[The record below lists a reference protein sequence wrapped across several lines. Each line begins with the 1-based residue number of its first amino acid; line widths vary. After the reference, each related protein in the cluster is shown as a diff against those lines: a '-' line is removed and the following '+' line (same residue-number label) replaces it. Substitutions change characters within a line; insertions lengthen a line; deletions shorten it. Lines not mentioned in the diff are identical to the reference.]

1 MAQRLRQAELERT
14 DNVHT
19 ITWIPTE
26 FAVVGKLLVDSKSRP
41 WKVVRVYRH
50 EIESDE
56 MNHGWKVGGLK

>member
-1 MAQRLRQAELERT
+1 
-14 DNVHT
+14 VHT